1 MPVPNAPPTTMSQQR
16 APVNYV
22 AISVINVRM
31 VHSARAVS
39 PDLVL
44 TNMELVSPASITAN
58 SASPQPPVSSVMW
71 AFLSPS
77 RSVNLVTPVVV
88 LVPDGIITVLCVLL
102 VSISPMEV
110 VSLVLRPLIT
120 VLLAKIPMP

>member
-1 MPVPNAPPTTMSQQR
+1 MSQQR
-16 APVNYV
+16 APVSYV
-22 AISVINVRM
+22 GISAINVRM

-39 PDLVL
+39 LDLVL
-44 TNMELVSPASITAN
+44 TNKELVSPASITAN
-58 SASPQPPVSSVMW
+58 SANPQPPVSSVMS

-77 RSVNLVTPVVV
+77 RSVNLVTLVVV

-110 VSLVLRPLIT
+110 VSLVLRPLII
-120 VLLAKIPMP
+120 VLLAKIPMHLAA